1 MFSFLFCFGK
11 ISLEISEPKSKN
23 PFMRRVGELTEKQY
37 ELLQKNPNVKNVTFE
52 WNEGG
57 HFADA
62 NERLA
67 KGIIWAL
74 KQEER

>member
-1 MFSFLFCFGK
+1 
-11 ISLEISEPKSKN
+11 
-23 PFMRRVGELTEKQY
+23 MRRVGELTEKQY